1 MEETRT
7 ASWRGPLL
15 LLATVGAAVVLWFAV
30 SAAVASGDSG
40 GSDRSGGV
48 GNDSSGPS
56 WILPAQD
63 GEAPDE
69 NDGRRGRDCPEKDR
83 GGGEGGSGSGSN
95 PASESV

>member
-15 LLATVGAAVVLWFAV
+15 LLAALGAAVVLWFAV
-30 SAAVASGDSG
+30 SAAVASGGSG
-40 GSDRSGGV
+40 ASERPGGV
-48 GNDSSGPS
+48 GNDSNGPS

-83 GGGEGGSGSGSN
+83 DRGDGGSGSN